1 MASIDQEIKSNFV
14 NNKQKAVINIM
25 FSSNWIRNL
34 NNEIMA
40 KYKISLQQYNIMR
53 ILRGSGD
60 KMSMQK
66 VKERMID
73 KSPNATRLTDK
84 LVDKGYIKRTRS
96 EEDRRVVFVKITILG
111 LRVLED
117 LDEPTDKLTT
127 AYDTLTNEEAEQ
139 LSNLLDKL
147 RG

>member
-84 LVDKGYIKRTRS
+84 LVEKGYIERTRS

>member
-1 MASIDQEIKSNFV
+1 MASIDNEIKSTFG

-25 FSSNWIRNL
+25 FSSNWIRNM
-34 NNEIMA
+34 NNVVLAE
-40 KYKISLQQYNIMR
+40 YQISLQQYNILR

-60 KMSMQK
+60 KMNMHN

-84 LVDKGYIKRTRS
+84 LIEKALIERIRCD
-96 EEDRRVVFVKITILG
+96 EDRRVVFIKITDLG
-111 LRVLED
+111 LNLLKK
-117 LDEPTDKLTT
+117 LDEPIDSISKSFDNLSE
-127 AYDTLTNEEAEQ
+127 EEAEQ